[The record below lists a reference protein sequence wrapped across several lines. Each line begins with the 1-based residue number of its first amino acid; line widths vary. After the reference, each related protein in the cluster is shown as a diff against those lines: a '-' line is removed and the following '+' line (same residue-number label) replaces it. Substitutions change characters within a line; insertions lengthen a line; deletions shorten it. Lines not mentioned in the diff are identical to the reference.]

1 SLEVLYTHEE
11 NDDLTLNETVT
22 FEDSNVGWVRVTDI
36 CPQYRVELLT
46 AEIAGY
52 DKTGQEISLKNEV
65 TSVEPSAT
73 EKTTD
78 IVEDIAGRKIMRLIV
93 KGLMG

>member
-1 SLEVLYTHEE
+1 
-11 NDDLTLNETVT
+11 
-22 FEDSNVGWVRVTDI
+22 
-36 CPQYRVELLT
+36 
-46 AEIAGY
+46 
-52 DKTGQEISLKNEV
+52 
-65 TSVEPSAT
+65 VEPSAT